1 MVVFLVFTLQK
12 LIYIRYFI
20 HVALPLNNCIRSDFD
35 IKDENIVFT
44 YCFLYLRLQNKK
56 NQAINC
62 LVPSIHEDD
71 KHRNFF
77 CYDVWLERTSNT
89 PNRAPKS
96 VYLPAYKIKNFILA
110 FKVILT

>member
-1 MVVFLVFTLQK
+1 

-71 KHRNFF
+71 KHINFF
-77 CYDVWLERTSNT
+77 AMTFGW
-89 PNRAPKS
+89 S
-96 VYLPAYKIKNFILA
+96 VLPIHRIGHQ
-110 FKVILT
+110 KVSIYQPTRLKTLSLHSR